1 MTADKGW
8 SGDQSPLDSV
18 NVISGESQQEAIGKS
33 AAPPKRQ
40 KVEEPIAFTEEDA
53 QGVQFPHNDVIVV
66 SMNIAN
72 YDVRR
77 ILVDNG
83 SSADILFY
91 DAFSR
96 MSILDGPLRPISSP
110 LVGFTGDAVPTEGM
124 ITLTVVAGRY
134 PRQSR
139 ALVNFLVV
147 KAPSAYNAILGR
159 PDLNALRAVVSTYH
173 LKLKFPT
180 D

>member
-1 MTADKGW
+1 MPSHEVFAQLPPVMVADKEW
-8 SGDQSPLDSV
+8 PDDQPLPDSI
-18 NVISGESQQEAIGKS
+18 NAISRESRREATSIP
-33 AAPPKRQ
+33 AASPKRQ
-40 KVEEPIAFTEEDA
+40 KVEEPITFTEVDT
-53 QGVQFPHNDVIVV
+53 QGVQFPHNDAVIV
-66 SMNIAN
+66 SLNIAN

-124 ITLTVVAGRY
+124 ITLIVIAGRY

-147 KAPSAYNAILGR
+147 KAPSAYNTILGR
-159 PDLNALRAVVSTYH
+159 SGLNAL
-173 LKLKFPT
+173 
-180 D
+180 